1 MDDKSGSAGESIILG
16 FTAWVWLLPF
26 ACVYAGQSVDQ
37 ILSAIFQL
45 SITSGAIIL
54 AFLTLTTSILG
65 VLGEKLSFIAEKIIV
80 GPTSNPRHWYTSRV
94 EKLTTEDWYAAQER
108 IWGSP
113 QAYKEFVGAR
123 LGVLLGRTLFLNC
136 GLALLVFAV
145 ACSTD
150 NWHKH
155 FNLIFG
161 VASLGLLFALASW
174 WISTGA
180 YLAIVRVAGDIEK
193 RKKIVEAVTE
203 LQPLISETN
212 QTVDSRAKLAALVP
226 HPIS

>member
-1 MDDKSGSAGESIILG
+1 MEDKSGSAGESIILG

-26 ACVYAGQSVDQ
+26 ACIYADTSVDA
-37 ILSAIFQL
+37 ILGAVLQL

-65 VLGEKLSFIAEKIIV
+65 VIGEKLSFIAEKVVV
-80 GPTSNPRHWYTSRV
+80 GPTSNPRHWYTKRV
-94 EKLTTEDWYAAQER
+94 AKLTTEDWYAAQER
-108 IWGSP
+108 IWSSP

-136 GLALLVFAV
+136 GLALLVFAFASV
-145 ACSTD
+145 SGH
-150 NWHKH
+150 WHKH
-155 FNLIFG
+155 FNLILG
-161 VASLGLLFALASW
+161 VVSLGLLFALASW

-193 RKKIVEAVTE
+193 RKKAE
-203 LQPLISETN
+203 ETASK
-212 QTVDSRAKLAALVP
+212 VAACNCRG
-226 HPIS
+226 

>member
-1 MDDKSGSAGESIILG
+1 MEDKSGSAGESIILG

-26 ACVYAGQSVDQ
+26 ACIYSDKSVDE
-37 ILSAIFQL
+37 ILSAVLQL

-54 AFLTLTTSILG
+54 AFLTLTTSVLG
-65 VLGEKLSFIAEKIIV
+65 VIGEKLSFIAEKIVV
-80 GPTSNPRHWYTSRV
+80 GPTSNPRHWYTKRV

-108 IWGSP
+108 IWESP

-136 GLALLVFAV
+136 GIALLVFAF
-145 ACSTD
+145 AFASHS
-150 NWHKH
+150 WHKH
-155 FNLIFG
+155 FSLILGVAALGLIF
-161 VASLGLLFALASW
+161 SLASW

-193 RKKIVEAVTE
+193 RKKAEEIVVKQLPAIPEANP
-203 LQPLISETN
+203 PLNT
-212 QTVDSRAKLAALVP
+212 DVP
-226 HPIS
+226 PTGVAPVS

>member
-1 MDDKSGSAGESIILG
+1 MEDKAGSAGESIILG

-26 ACVYAGQSVDQ
+26 ACVYSNMSVDE
-37 ILSAIFQL
+37 IFNAVLQL
-45 SITSGAIIL
+45 SITSGAVIL

-65 VLGEKLSFIAEKIIV
+65 VIGEKLSFILEKLVV
-80 GPTSNPRHWYTSRV
+80 GPTSNPRHWYTKRV
-94 EKLTTEDWYAAQER
+94 AKLTTEDWYAAQER

-136 GLALLVFAV
+136 GIALLVFAF
-145 ACSTD
+145 AYTSND
-150 NWHKH
+150 WHKH
-155 FNLIFG
+155 FNLILG
-161 VASLGLLFALASW
+161 VVSLGLLFSLTSW

-193 RKKIVEAVTE
+193 RKKAEEASTKLLTTSQANPAVEGT
-203 LQPLISETN
+203 LRSEAT
-212 QTVDSRAKLAALVP
+212 QRRTP
-226 HPIS
+226 

>member
-1 MDDKSGSAGESIILG
+1 MEDKAGSAGESIILG

-26 ACVYAGQSVDQ
+26 ACIYAGKNVDD
-37 ILSAIFQL
+37 IFSAVLQL

-65 VLGEKLSFIAEKIIV
+65 VIGEKLSFIAEKVVV
-80 GPTSNPRHWYTSRV
+80 GPTSNHRHWYTKRV
-94 EKLTTEDWYAAQER
+94 EKLTREDWYAAQEQ

-123 LGVLLGRTLFLNC
+123 RGVLLGRTLFLNC
-136 GLALLVFAV
+136 ALALLLFGFAF
-145 ACSTD
+145 ASD
-150 NWHKH
+150 NWLKH

-161 VASLGLLFALASW
+161 VVSLGLLFALASW

-193 RKKIVEAVTE
+193 KKKAEGVATK
-203 LQPLISETN
+203 LLPAT
-212 QTVDSRAKLAALVP
+212 TVKGTD
-226 HPIS
+226 